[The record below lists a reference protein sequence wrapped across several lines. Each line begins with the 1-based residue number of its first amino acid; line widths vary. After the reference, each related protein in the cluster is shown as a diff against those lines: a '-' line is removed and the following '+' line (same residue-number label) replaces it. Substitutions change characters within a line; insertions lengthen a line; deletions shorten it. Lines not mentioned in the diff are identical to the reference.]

1 MCIPKC
7 KKIEAHYISD
17 EIYNIQLPLDN
28 LPELGDIPEQGIFG
42 YILISNREEIT
53 IITSEE
59 EYEQRQNQQSE
70 N

>member
-1 MCIPKC
+1 MCLPKG

-17 EIYNIQLPLDN
+17 EVYTIQLPIDN
-28 LPELGDIPEQGIFG
+28 LPELGDIPEEGIFG

-59 EYEQRQNQQSE
+59 EYEQWLKQQ
-70 N
+70 